1 MTILVLLRENCV
13 HFLKWAPKCHW
24 APRMY
29 FESPCL
35 ISNKLSHLW
44 PKPFLLM
51 HDIELS
57 ETTELWRVRATW
69 STYDKHVPGTAELRA
84 DVTRELQLSSTPF
97 GSLNENGSIGSQGLA
112 ELEGVAL
119 LE

>member
-1 MTILVLLRENCV
+1 MLRKASD
-13 HFLKWAPKCHW
+13 HFGIASRKLCSCSKMGSKCHW
-24 APRMY
+24 APRIY

-51 HDIELS
+51 HSIALS
-57 ETTELWRVRATW
+57 EMTELWRVRATW

-84 DVTRELQLSSTPF
+84 DVTRGLQLSSPPF
-97 GSLNENGSIGSQGLA
+97 GSLNENGPCGLIKNCTI
-112 ELEGVAL
+112 
-119 LE
+119 